1 MKNITFY
8 HSCINEHG
16 HTKNKRTK
24 SDKHNLRFEHNIDN
38 VLNENSKN
46 NLLYINNVKVKP
58 TDNENNFNTVQNILN
73 NLKKDFVSSANTN
86 DDNLKLS
93 NTRKTELQTKRTKLK
108 FKIKKWA
115 DNDKAEEQE
124 KQFWREIDQKLG
136 DEKLEPQPLIEEL
149 QSQGKA
155 VKRFNDKRK
164 ALNGLEE
171 LNALIGT
178 TSRNTSLK
186 IISKELL
193 YKIPDKN
200 EVHIK
205 PQHWI
210 KITNAIHK
218 ELYKDFDV
226 IYSTVHTDEQ
236 SPHLHA
242 RISGKNNIT
251 GEFDIQDQLLNRIR
265 ELHPEKLPDEKKY
278 CELSAEE
285 VQKFGKL
292 YQTTVFSRLNQAL
305 QKLGYDDI
313 KAKKR
318 SKEEKKND
326 FEKFKDSKKP
336 IADRQFNMQK
346 QLLEKNEELKESNT
360 DLESS
365 NEALMKNKSELE
377 ENNKSLLDNNSN
389 LKNNNNKLIK
399 KKNSNI
405 KEIKA
410 TNKKIDSLNE
420 EKNKLTNFLN
430 RLNEDFAENFNKV
443 YNFYKTEPFKKLV
456 DLFNTKVLAIN
467 DYKYNEDIHSTAK
480 FHFRSFEKNRDDL
493 LEELKKANPDLFE
506 QKLKEE
512 QEKRLV
518 EERQREELNKRALEE
533 ERKHEEEQRNRRSWF
548 SKPKT
553 SKRKNSRNDSL
564 RRP

>member
-58 TDNENNFNTVQNILN
+58 TDNANNFNTVQNILN
-73 NLKKDFVSSANTN
+73 NLKKDFVNSANTN
-86 DDNLKLS
+86 NDNLKLS

-200 EVHIK
+200 EVNIK
-205 PQHWI
+205 SQHWI
-210 KITNAIHK
+210 KITNALHK

-242 RISGKNNIT
+242 RISGKNNKT

-265 ELHPEKLPDEKKY
+265 ELHPQKLSDKRY
-278 CELSAEE
+278 CELSSEE

-292 YQTTVFSRLNQAL
+292 YQTTVFSLLNVAL
-305 QKLGYDDI
+305 KKLGYDDI

-365 NEALMKNKSELE
+365 NKLLMEKNIELE
-377 ENNKSLLDNNSN
+377 ENNKSLLDNNSD
-389 LKNNNNKLIK
+389 LKTDNNKLIK
-399 KKNSNI
+399 KKNNNI
-405 KEIKA
+405 KEIKS
-410 TNKKIDSLNE
+410 TNEEIDSLKE
-420 EKNKLTNFLN
+420 EKNKLTTFLN
-430 RLNEDFAENFNKV
+430 KLNEDFTENFNKV

-467 DYKYNEDIHSTAK
+467 NYKYNEEIHNTAK
-480 FHFRSFEKNRDDL
+480 YHFGSLEKNRDYL
-493 LEELKKANPDLFE
+493 LEKLKTVNPDLYSQKIKEQQQEKERIKQQQEEE
-506 QKLKEE
+506 QKQK
-512 QEKRLV
+512 
-518 EERQREELNKRALEE
+518 LEE
-533 ERKHEEEQRNRRSWF
+533 ERLEKQNKQGFVKKVRSVLK
-548 SKPKT
+548 SK
-553 SKRKNSRNDSL
+553 SNDIDE
-564 RRP
+564 PYYKP